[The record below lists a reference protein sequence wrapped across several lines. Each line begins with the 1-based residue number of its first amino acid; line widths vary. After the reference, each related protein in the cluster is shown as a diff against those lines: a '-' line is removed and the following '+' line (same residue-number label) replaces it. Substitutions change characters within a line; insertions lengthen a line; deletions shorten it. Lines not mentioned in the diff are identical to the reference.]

1 MTRPDPNT
9 RPAGPADDTGG
20 GLLMFLV
27 FTAAVLVSTGAVAL
41 IALVGTWWMLGFGFA
56 LHVAMTALVVLTII
70 HVMDG
75 RARAIAD
82 RDRPSPSP
90 DRRFEGRPRT
100 GTEAVTVP

>member
-1 MTRPDPNT
+1 MTSATPNT
-9 RPAGPADDTGG
+9 RPAGFADDTGS
-20 GLLMFLV
+20 GLLIFLV

-56 LHVAMTALVVLTII
+56 IHVAMTTLVVLTII

-75 RARAIAD
+75 RARAIRD

-90 DRRFEGRPRT
+90 NRRLEGRPQT
-100 GTEAVTVP
+100 HPKPMTAL